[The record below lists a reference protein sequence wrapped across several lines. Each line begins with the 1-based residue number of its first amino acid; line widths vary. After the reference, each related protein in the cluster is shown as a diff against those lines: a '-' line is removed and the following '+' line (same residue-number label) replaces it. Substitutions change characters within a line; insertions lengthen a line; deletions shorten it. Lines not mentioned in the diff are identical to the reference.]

1 MVNIVKNHINYRRKV
16 YSINSKYKLFKG
28 KKFIMIGTPNHKNIG
43 DQAIAYAQ
51 YKYFK
56 DNFNG
61 YGIIDVNMEEY
72 HKNKNILLK
81 HVNDED
87 IIILQG
93 GGNFGNEYMYDENI
107 RRNAIETFKNNKII
121 LFPQTMFFT
130 NDNNGKKELEIS
142 RKVYNAH
149 NNLVLIARE
158 KSSYELMRELFKNNK
173 VIITPDIVM
182 YLNYNNVN
190 LARKNALLC
199 LRDDV
204 EKALDTQHEKKIE
217 EMLKSNY
224 NCINRTDMKSKINVK
239 GKERKMVIIEKIKQ
253 FSKYEIVITDRLH
266 GMIFA
271 AITGTPCIALSNY
284 NYKVKGTYE
293 WIKDLGYIKFTDDIN
308 EIPDLIQELKNIKNV
323 KYDNLFAIKKY
334 DQIIQ
339 CINS

>member
-1 MVNIVKNHINYRRKV
+1 
-16 YSINSKYKLFKG
+16 
-28 KKFIMIGTPNHKNIG
+28 
-43 DQAIAYAQ
+43 
-51 YKYFK
+51 
-56 DNFNG
+56 
-61 YGIIDVNMEEY
+61 
-72 HKNKNILLK
+72 
-81 HVNDED
+81 
-87 IIILQG
+87 
-93 GGNFGNEYMYDENI
+93 
-107 RRNAIETFKNNKII
+107 
-121 LFPQTMFFT
+121 
-130 NDNNGKKELEIS
+130 
-142 RKVYNAH
+142 
-149 NNLVLIARE
+149 
-158 KSSYELMRELFKNNK
+158 
-173 VIITPDIVM
+173 
-182 YLNYNNVN
+182 
-190 LARKNALLC
+190 
-199 LRDDV
+199 
-204 EKALDTQHEKKIE
+204 
-217 EMLKSNY
+217 MLKSNY